1 MVGFLNSS
9 ILFQHPHLIEAFL
22 FCKREFY
29 LEVLGLYN
37 QDEKTVAIGR
47 AYHNDKTKNNNYPIK
62 VDKIDW
68 KKGLIIELKKKE
80 ISDSAILQTYLY
92 LKKMQDYNQRITKA
106 IITSIEKHKKI
117 EISYPD
123 EKYEQMLKD
132 IFTEIEPMNSIPER
146 KSKRLMCGRCSLFE
160 YCWVD

>member
-1 MVGFLNSS
+1 MNSLIFL
-9 ILFQHPHLIEAFL
+9 QRPHLIEAFF

-29 LEVLGLYN
+29 LEILGLYN

-47 AYHNDKTKNNNYPIK
+47 AYHENKTKDHNYPIK

-68 KKGLIIELKKKE
+68 KRGLIIELKKKE

-92 LKKMQDYNQRITKA
+92 LKKMQDYNQGIKKA
-106 IITSIEKHKKI
+106 VITSIEKHKKI
-117 EISYPD
+117 ELNYPN

-132 IFTEIEPMNSIPER
+132 IFNEVNAMNTIPNR
-146 KSKRLMCGRCSLFE
+146 KPKKSMCGRCSLFE